1 MLSVESSASCGAS
14 FPVDR
19 ETVRSPS
26 FFLSRFS
33 RGRAVSPAA
42 RASHGNVMQIMTGTR
57 WARTGNASAS
67 RRARAAE
74 AAPGKAARVEPAA
87 RRDGFQDYYAVKSH
101 LAAVRAP
108 RGGVREHVR
117 SEVKSRGVMR
127 EGRACRGRTH
137 AAHAP
142 PPHTRWPWYMRPPTL
157 VGARVPRARPAPR
170 TRSDCRTSRAG
181 GGPPGTSAPT
191 TGPSHVPAPATF
203 PPQPR
208 PRPSHVPAV
217 VLAAEPCAP
226 SRNRAE
232 NAPFARVGSC
242 AENVQGAFRRGRK
255 CFSPRVSWGRAGNRN
270 RPSRKNRDTG
280 C

>member
-1 MLSVESSASCGAS
+1 M
-14 FPVDR
+14 
-19 ETVRSPS
+19 
-26 FFLSRFS
+26 
-33 RGRAVSPAA
+33 SPAA
-42 RASHGNVMQIMTGTR
+42 RASHGNVMQITTGTR

-74 AAPGKAARVEPAA
+74 AAPGRAARVEPAA

-101 LAAVRAP
+101 LAAP

-117 SEVKSRGVMR
+117 SEVKSRGAMR

-137 AAHAP
+137 AA
-142 PPHTRWPWYMRPPTL
+142 L
-157 VGARVPRARPAPR
+157 GAGLPDVPRRG
-170 TRSDCRTSRAG
+170 RAA
-181 GGPPGTSAPT
+181 GTSAPT

-232 NAPFARVGSC
+232 NAPFARVGFC
-242 AENVQGAFRRGRK
+242 VEEAQGAFRRGRK
-255 CFSPRVSWGRAGNRN
+255 CFSPRVSWGRARN
-270 RPSRKNRDTG
+270 RDRLSRKNRDTG

>member
-1 MLSVESSASCGAS
+1 M
-14 FPVDR
+14 
-19 ETVRSPS
+19 
-26 FFLSRFS
+26 
-33 RGRAVSPAA
+33 SPAA

-57 WARTGNASAS
+57 WARTGNVSAS

-142 PPHTRWPWYMRPPTL
+142 PTHTLAL
-157 VGARVPRARPAPR
+157 VHEAPDVGRGARPAR
-170 TRSDCRTSRAG
+170 
-181 GGPPGTSAPT
+181 PPGPT
-191 TGPSHVPAPATF
+191 HQV
-203 PPQPR
+203 
-208 PRPSHVPAV
+208 
-217 VLAAEPCAP
+217 
-226 SRNRAE
+226 
-232 NAPFARVGSC
+232 
-242 AENVQGAFRRGRK
+242 
-255 CFSPRVSWGRAGNRN
+255 
-270 RPSRKNRDTG
+270 
-280 C
+280 

>member
-1 MLSVESSASCGAS
+1 MLYNEGRTSILSVESNASCGVS

-33 RGRAVSPAA
+33 RGMAVSPAV
-42 RASHGNVMQIMTGTR
+42 RASHGNVMQITTGTR

-67 RRARAAE
+67 RHARAAE
-74 AAPGKAARVEPAA
+74 AAPGRAAHVEPAA

-101 LAAVRAP
+101 LAAP

-117 SEVKSRGVMR
+117 SEVKSRGAMR

-137 AAHAP
+137 AAH
-142 PPHTRWPWYMRPPTL
+142 
-157 VGARVPRARPAPR
+157 GAGLPDVPRRGRAAGDVGPYH
-170 TRSDCRTSRAG
+170 RS
-181 GGPPGTSAPT
+181 
-191 TGPSHVPAPATF
+191 
-203 PPQPR
+203 QPR

-232 NAPFARVGSC
+232 NAPFARVGFC
-242 AENVQGAFRRGRK
+242 VEEAQGAFRRGRK

-270 RPSRKNRDTG
+270 RLSRKIGIQGVKNTLEVPQFLRHENRRVPENKG
-280 C
+280 

>member
-1 MLSVESSASCGAS
+1 MAHFDGLCREWCVLRS
-14 FPVDR
+14 FLPGR
-19 ETVRSPS
+19 QRNGT
-26 FFLSRFS
+26 FTFFLLFLSRFS
-33 RGRAVSPAA
+33 RGMAVSPTA
-42 RASHGNVMQIMTGTR
+42 RASHGNVMQITTGTR
-57 WARTGNASAS
+57 WARTGNVSAS

-101 LAAVRAP
+101 LAAP

-117 SEVKSRGVMR
+117 SEVKSRGAMR
-127 EGRACRGRTH
+127 EGRACRGRT
-137 AAHAP
+137 
-142 PPHTRWPWYMRPPTL
+142 
-157 VGARVPRARPAPR
+157 
-170 TRSDCRTSRAG
+170 RAG

-191 TGPSHVPAPATF
+191 TGPSHVPAPATS

-232 NAPFARVGSC
+232 NAPFARFGSC

-270 RPSRKNRDTG
+270 KLSRKIRDTG

>member
-1 MLSVESSASCGAS
+1 
-14 FPVDR
+14 
-19 ETVRSPS
+19 
-26 FFLSRFS
+26 
-33 RGRAVSPAA
+33 
-42 RASHGNVMQIMTGTR
+42 MTGTR

-101 LAAVRAP
+101 LAAP
-108 RGGVREHVR
+108 RGGVRGHVR
-117 SEVKSRGVMR
+117 SEVKSRGAMR

-137 AAHAP
+137 
-142 PPHTRWPWYMRPPTL
+142 
-157 VGARVPRARPAPR
+157 
-170 TRSDCRTSRAG
+170 CRTFRAG
-181 GGPPGTSAPT
+181 GGPPGRRPL
-191 TGPSHVPAPATF
+191 PQVPATF

-232 NAPFARVGSC
+232 NAPFARFGSC

-255 CFSPRVSWGRAGNRN
+255 CFSPRVSCDRARN
-270 RPSRKNRDTG
+270 RDKFSRKNCGIRVLKTPPSAPRAFRL
-280 C
+280 

>member
-1 MLSVESSASCGAS
+1 
-14 FPVDR
+14 
-19 ETVRSPS
+19 
-26 FFLSRFS
+26 
-33 RGRAVSPAA
+33 
-42 RASHGNVMQIMTGTR
+42 MQITTGTR

-74 AAPGKAARVEPAA
+74 AAPGRAALVEPAA

-127 EGRACRGRTH
+127 EGRACRGHTH
-137 AAHAP
+137 AA
-142 PPHTRWPWYMRPPTL
+142 L
-157 VGARVPRARPAPR
+157 GAGLPDVPRRG
-170 TRSDCRTSRAG
+170 RAA
-181 GGPPGTSAPT
+181 GTSAPT
-191 TGPSHVPAPATF
+191 TGPSHVPALATFPPQPRSRPSHVPTPATFPPQPRSHPSHVPAPATF

-226 SRNRAE
+226 SRNRAG
-232 NAPFARVGSC
+232 NAPFARVGFC
-242 AENVQGAFRRGRK
+242 VEEAQGAFRRGRK
-255 CFSPRVSWGRAGNRN
+255 CFPLRVSWGRAGNRDKL
-270 RPSRKNRDTG
+270 SRKNCGIRVLKTHPSAPRAFRL
-280 C
+280 